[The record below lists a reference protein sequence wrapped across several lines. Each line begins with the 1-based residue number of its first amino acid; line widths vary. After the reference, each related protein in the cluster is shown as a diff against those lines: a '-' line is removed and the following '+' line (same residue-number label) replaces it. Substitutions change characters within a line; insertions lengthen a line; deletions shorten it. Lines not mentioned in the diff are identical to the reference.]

1 MIQKIRLFKIRK
13 NISKLNQKVRKKIVP
28 IMNKAVQVKKV
39 TEQKLKVMIHEYLI
53 KFQSIFRKII

>member
-39 TEQKLKVMIHEYLI
+39 TE
-53 KFQSIFRKII
+53 

>member
-28 IMNKAVQVKKV
+28 IMNKVVQVKKV
-39 TEQKLKVMIHEYLI
+39 TE
-53 KFQSIFRKII
+53 